1 MWLKTLSHYGNRQFV
16 LSLSLSLWL
25 PRLYIVD
32 FMIKFVNHTFF
43 FSFVHEEETLAV
55 GSNIHLY
62 FTLFA
67 LSSLFFPLK
76 IDRTVVVDFSTES
89 VMSPDA
95 ITCHTRRTV
104 RRNALPRKN
113 MPARRVTRARFI
125 EKCRGDAPSG
135 QSFCELLT
143 TRSCIRCTRCIHTHI
158 HTHTHTH
165 TRARSCRR
173 ILHQHGNE
181 RGICMMERTLARNS
195 ISGINFVACSDVRV
209 SRSPLFFFFIC
220 LCVFSF
226 SFFRIFTERSTFHEV
241 ERKWHCFE
249 WSKN

>member
-1 MWLKTLSHYGNRQFV
+1 MWLKTLSHCGNRQFV

-158 HTHTHTH
+158 HTHTHTYARAIMSSH
-165 TRARSCRR
+165 TAPTWERARN
-173 ILHQHGNE
+173 LHDGANT
-181 RGICMMERTLARNS
+181 C
-195 ISGINFVACSDVRV
+195 
-209 SRSPLFFFFIC
+209 P
-220 LCVFSF
+220 
-226 SFFRIFTERSTFHEV
+226 
-241 ERKWHCFE
+241 
-249 WSKN
+249 